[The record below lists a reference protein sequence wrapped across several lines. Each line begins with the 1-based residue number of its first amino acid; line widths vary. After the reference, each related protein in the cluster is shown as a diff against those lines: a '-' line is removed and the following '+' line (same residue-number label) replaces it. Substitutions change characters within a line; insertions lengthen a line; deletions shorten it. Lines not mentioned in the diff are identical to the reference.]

1 MIHHGTFPILAALC
15 ILATGCGFTDTVPKQ
30 QTATTD
36 ATETATAVAT
46 TIPTENTT
54 AITKTVIIKTKAATE
69 MKPDT
74 TTAETAA
81 APAETN
87 IYAKT
92 AGTWYIDG
100 DTDAAYWV
108 MDGSGSIAAYYA
120 SDQLEYSGY
129 LQCADDGI
137 ILAGECQLLG
147 SQRNFKCTRH
157 PCQSNIV
164 AVSAVTQQA
173 ILSAA
178 NQLCCNKLVE
188 TRCYNGDL
196 QSFAVIHAF

>member
-1 MIHHGTFPILAALC
+1 MHMIHHGTIPILAALC
-15 ILATGCGFTDTVPKQ
+15 ILATGCGFTDTAPKQ

-36 ATETATAVAT
+36 TTETATAAAT
-46 TIPTENTT
+46 TIPTESTT
-54 AITKTVIIKTKAATE
+54 ATAKTVIIKTKAATE

-108 MDGSGSIAAYYA
+108 MDGNGSIAAYYA

-129 LQCADDGI
+129 LQCADENGEDFLVYQNDGSYVCSFYFDGSDT
-137 ILAGECQLLG
+137 LSMEGEWGPIQF
-147 SQRNFKCTRH
+147 QR
-157 PCQSNIV
+157 
-164 AVSAVTQQA
+164 
-173 ILSAA
+173 
-178 NQLCCNKLVE
+178 
-188 TRCYNGDL
+188 Y
-196 QSFAVIHAF
+196 